1 MHTAHIT
8 IDGANN
14 TATAV
19 SNPAALLRGSLS
31 EQSKTREVMAV
42 CHFEDQTQTR
52 IAEQIARPKRTAAC
66 TATQVR
72 TDVNSG
78 SSGGGGGGCDGGQQ
92 WTRGARTKYVLHILP
107 LHTHTHTRE
116 RK

>member
-1 MHTAHIT
+1 
-8 IDGANN
+8 
-14 TATAV
+14 
-19 SNPAALLRGSLS
+19 
-31 EQSKTREVMAV
+31 
-42 CHFEDQTQTR
+42 
-52 IAEQIARPKRTAAC
+52 
-66 TATQVR
+66 VR